1 VCVQQSLDVEEGE
14 WEPNL
19 NCLSS
24 PFSRVPKVVYA
35 QILLCFQLT
44 RRTFYR
50 QTQQKKKDVERRTV
64 VVHIYIY
71 LLSFPFKNAKGQFV
85 YVSLQLPKACILK
98 KIVVTHCRI
107 NKRFPTTE
115 ENFNNMH
122 G

>member
-71 LLSFPFKNAKGQFV
+71 IFSLFLSRM
-85 YVSLQLPKACILK
+85 PKASLYMY
-98 KIVVTHCRI
+98 
-107 NKRFPTTE
+107 P
-115 ENFNNMH
+115 FNCQKH
-122 G
+122 AS